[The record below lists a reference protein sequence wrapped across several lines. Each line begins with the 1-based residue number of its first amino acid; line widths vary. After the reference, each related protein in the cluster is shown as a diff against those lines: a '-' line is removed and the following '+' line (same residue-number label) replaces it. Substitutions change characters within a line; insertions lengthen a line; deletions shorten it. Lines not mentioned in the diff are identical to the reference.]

1 MDLKCPQCNSQKIAE
16 GKIYNQIDYVAP
28 RAYFRPHGL
37 KPFSFLGVNVRL
49 ENRFFACINCGFLW
63 SKIDTTQLIRILKES
78 GTPHT
83 KKRLA
88 LDAGE

>member
-1 MDLKCPQCNSQKIAE
+1 MDVKCPQCSSHQVVE

-28 RAYFRPHGL
+28 RAYFRPGGL

-63 SKIDTTQLIRILKES
+63 SKIDIAQLIRILKES
-78 GTPHT
+78 GTPQT
-83 KKRLA
+83 KKRL
-88 LDAGE
+88 GFNEEE